1 MTSAQ
6 IWLAAVSPLLG
17 LLAWDN
23 WQMRSDLAQLR
34 QANAAQANVISA
46 RAAAPP
52 ETPRVNC
59 PANPVATTTDK
70 GLPTASPAADN
81 TSGPIHNTSTVVI
94 PPGTNLLEALKIV
107 QREQAKNPPPSS
119 ATVNPFSTN
128 N

>member
-34 QANAAQANVISA
+34 QVNAAQANVISA